1 MYNGQG
7 GITHLNDILQDVMNP
22 MSSKTKVIEAHNE
35 SFRIGDRILQLQN
48 NPEKDIYNG
57 QIGKIIGLNP
67 DDKAKI
73 LIADFD
79 GREIEFNVKDLN
91 DITRAYAIT
100 IHKSQGSEFPLVILN
115 LTMQNYMML
124 RRNLLYTANTR
135 AEKNL
140 VMVGEKKAYLMALRT
155 PGNDRKT
162 DLASKIRHELGL
174 KEVVEHNS
182 NANTKQEQVQ
192 TEIKEEINEPND
204 YILTPDLIYSG
215 KIDPMIGMEDIKLK
229 TRD

>member
-48 NPEKDIYNG
+48 NPEK
-57 QIGKIIGLNP
+57 
-67 DDKAKI
+67 
-73 LIADFD
+73 
-79 GREIEFNVKDLN
+79 
-91 DITRAYAIT
+91 
-100 IHKSQGSEFPLVILN
+100 
-115 LTMQNYMML
+115 
-124 RRNLLYTANTR
+124 
-135 AEKNL
+135 
-140 VMVGEKKAYLMALRT
+140 
-155 PGNDRKT
+155 
-162 DLASKIRHELGL
+162 
-174 KEVVEHNS
+174 HNS

-192 TEIKEEINEPND
+192 PEIKEEINEPKD